1 MGYRNFSG
9 SSREKRPHAAL
20 GSERSLAAAILK
32 QAWQEAIFD
41 LISREGTSQTDYTL
55 LKEKAIEWIFSG
67 DEGFLYW
74 CQLADVDHTEIQ
86 LKLRQVLRLQDYR
99 GRVVCT
105 Q

>member
-1 MGYRNFSG
+1 MDHIGICISWGNNTATPYS
-9 SSREKRPHAAL
+9 
-20 GSERSLAAAILK
+20 LK
-32 QAWQEAIFD
+32 QAWQEAVIELFTG
-41 LISREGTSQTDYTL
+41 ENASQTDHLL

-99 GRVVCT
+99 GRVALT